1 MIIRDNKK
9 MENESNIEGDQM
21 LPLEDANDDGVEY
34 LVEGDSF
41 MVRRALSAQIKEDEL
56 EQKKRKYIKYIVE
69 MTIQKSIYTNSILA
83 KLIQ

>member
-9 MENESNIEGDQM
+9 MENESNIKGDQM

-41 MVRRALSAQIKEDEL
+41 MVRRVLSAQIKEDEL
-56 EQKKRKYIKYIVE
+56 EQKKGKYIKYIVE
-69 MTIQKSIYTNSILA
+69 MTVQKSIYTNSILA